1 MRLFAAVPQ
10 TRGTLA
16 PGVYPSRPDL
26 LAAATGDGAGLGL
39 RERRALRKQARSLPG
54 ASAEQSRAQL
64 SREELSAALAEAA
77 RPLAERQDLRT
88 DSRLARLPTGLP
100 VPQKPPHQRSPT

>member
-1 MRLFAAVPQ
+1 MGLFAAVAQ
-10 TRGTLA
+10 TLGTLGPA
-16 PGVYPSRPDL
+16 VYASRPDL

-77 RPLAERQDLRT
+77 RQLAEWQDPRT
-88 DSRLARLPTGLP
+88 DPGLPRLPSGFRGLAKR
-100 VPQKPPHQRSPT
+100 QAEW